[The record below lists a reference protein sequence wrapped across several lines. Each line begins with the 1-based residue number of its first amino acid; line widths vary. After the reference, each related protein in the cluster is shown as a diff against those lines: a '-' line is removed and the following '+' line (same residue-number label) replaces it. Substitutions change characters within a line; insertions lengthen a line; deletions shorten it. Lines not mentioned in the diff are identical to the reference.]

1 MRLEIYVG
9 EIWNHIQ
16 YEMKLDNQ
24 IIDSGVSDK
33 SITFYNLLVN
43 CWKKCVNVFSVC
55 SWRIKNISYHTFR
68 NIYLFCNYF
77 SVKYIIC
84 HWRLSVK
91 LY

>member
-33 SITFYNLLVN
+33 SITF
-43 CWKKCVNVFSVC
+43 
-55 SWRIKNISYHTFR
+55 
-68 NIYLFCNYF
+68 
-77 SVKYIIC
+77 
-84 HWRLSVK
+84 
-91 LY
+91 